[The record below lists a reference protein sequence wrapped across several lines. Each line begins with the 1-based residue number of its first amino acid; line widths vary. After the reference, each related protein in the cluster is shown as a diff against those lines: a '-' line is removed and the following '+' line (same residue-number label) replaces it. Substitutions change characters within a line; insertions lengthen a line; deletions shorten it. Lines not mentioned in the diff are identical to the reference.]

1 MKQPTKDQIREAR
14 LAKGLTQAK
23 AAEVLH
29 VSTEAWKKW
38 EKGTN
43 GMLPALWELFLI
55 KTEDNWLEYLTFTD
69 YEDEVGHWKKALCYT
84 SLDKALEKSDVKT
97 GEGTIVYTKQGN
109 KRFWAFVQPIPTSYT
124 ISVERLRDIGCNL
137 MKVPAECIWDNAY
150 LI

>member
-1 MKQPTKDQIREAR
+1 MKKPTKEDIKKAR
-14 LAKGLTQAK
+14 NAAGLTQAE
-23 AAEVLH
+23 AADVVH
-29 VSTEAWKKW
+29 VSADAWRKW
-38 EKGTN
+38 EQGSPMN
-43 GMLPALWELFLI
+43 MAAWELFLI
-55 KTEDNWLEYLTFTD
+55 KTEDIWLEYLTFTD

-109 KRFWAFVQPIPTSYT
+109 KRFWAFVPPIPTSYT